1 MRVYYQKKD
10 IHKGCKAE
18 VKKINPHVYE
28 IEDNNCFVICLFNYT
43 VYELIVST
51 FTFVVEVM
59 FNLRTFS
66 QVLATVINLFK
77 CSILYFEMYINS
89 LNVECKIYHKT
100 LFFTFCLFKQRKMN
114 KQSKT
119 VVKVHLA

>member
-43 VYELIVST
+43 VYELIIPPANFVCRGYT
-51 FTFVVEVM
+51 VFTLSV
-59 FNLRTFS
+59 RP
-66 QVLATVINLFK
+66 
-77 CSILYFEMYINS
+77 SIRPS
-89 LNVECKIYHKT
+89 VCP
-100 LFFTFCLFKQRKMN
+100 CVRP
-114 KQSKT
+114 
-119 VVKVHLA
+119 